1 MTHRQKHSK
10 ERIFNLHLSPHFASL
25 SINPLVYWSPS
36 PRPAADRGN
45 EATAEYVNL
54 PQEDRGTKGQNS
66 KDFNQMF
73 IVFCRKKISTM
84 ILPYFLLFFLCCV
97 VEKFSHIL
105 CGSLG
110 GCLCMFQTELT
121 IISAE
126 LTTRRLLPRLPRPR
140 PTPPPIYGAEKAEQ
154 SREDLPST

>member
-1 MTHRQKHSK
+1 
-10 ERIFNLHLSPHFASL
+10 
-25 SINPLVYWSPS
+25 
-36 PRPAADRGN
+36 
-45 EATAEYVNL
+45 
-54 PQEDRGTKGQNS
+54 
-66 KDFNQMF
+66 MF

-154 SREDLPST
+154 SREDPLHIALVACLAACLIMF